1 MKPPAPHRAQPAR
14 PGSARRPAGDGGVS
28 LDLSRFHENP
38 ARELA
43 TLAMHMRPIM
53 RVSTGR
59 SAFIHIGHPDTAR
72 HVLQTNTAN
81 YSKDF
86 SPFAP
91 LVGDSLLAAN
101 GEKWRALRTRMQPA
115 FAPSRFRTVAPKAIA
130 AIDRVIDGWM
140 PAVGGGK
147 PIDGMPGMVAATVEF
162 IATALFSLP
171 DDFVTRHDIEAIE
184 VALEHGGRAM
194 HFGAAMGED
203 VKRRFRV
210 AIGEL
215 DKMAARAVAIRRAE
229 TVKPDDLLTLLID
242 AHDDPDFPE
251 MTDKQLRDEIV
262 TFLLTGHETTATA
275 LGWTLRH
282 MSRHPA
288 VLAKMREEVLALGNE
303 APGYDDLKK
312 LPYTTA
318 VFYESMRLRPAVP
331 LLIRVADQDDEI
343 GGMPIRAGIR
353 VGVSILGIHHHPDF
367 WPEAAKFRPERFLDA
382 TERQPG
388 SYLAFSAGAR
398 SCIGSRLAMI
408 EAPLFLSRLVQ
419 RVRLAPAQNPPLV
432 SLSVVTLRP
441 KAGQLIKVERWD

>member
-1 MKPPAPHRAQPAR
+1 MKPPAPRSP
-14 PGSARRPAGDGGVS
+14 RPAKPRPRSHAADAEPT
-28 LDLSRFHENP
+28 LDLARFHENP

-43 TLAMHMRPIM
+43 VLAQYMRPVM
-53 RVSTGR
+53 RVRTGPGY
-59 SAFIHIGHPDTAR
+59 FMHIGHPDTAR
-72 HVLQTNTAN
+72 YVLQTNTAN

-86 SPFAP
+86 SPFSA

-130 AIDRVIDGWM
+130 AIDRVLDKWE
-140 PAVGGGK
+140 PAIGSGK
-147 PIDGMPGMVAATVEF
+147 RIDGMPGMVAATIEF
-162 IATALFSLP
+162 IVTALFSLP
-171 DDFVTRHDIEAIE
+171 ADFVTAHDLEAIE
-184 VALEHGGRAM
+184 IALEHGGRAM
-194 HFGAAMGED
+194 HFGATMGAD
-203 VKRRFRV
+203 TKRRFRT
-210 AIGEL
+210 AIAEL
-215 DKMAARAVAIRRAE
+215 DKIAARAIAIRRDE
-229 TVKPDDLLTLLID
+229 KVKPDDLLTLLIE
-242 AHDDPDFPE
+242 ARDDPAFPE

-288 VLAKMREEVLALGNE
+288 VLGKMREEVRALADE
-303 APGYDDLKK
+303 PPGFDDLKR

-343 GGMPIRAGIR
+343 GGVPIRAGVR
-353 VGVSILGIHHHPDF
+353 VGVSILGVHHHPDF
-367 WPEAAKFRPERFLDA
+367 WPEPTVFRPERFLDG

-388 SYLAFSAGAR
+388 TYLAFSAGAR

-408 EAPLFLSRLVQ
+408 EAPLFLARLVQ
-419 RVRLAPAQNPPLV
+419 RVRLAPAPNPPLV

-441 KAGQLIKVERWD
+441 KAGQFIKLERWD

>member
-1 MKPPAPHRAQPAR
+1 MKPPAQRPAR
-14 PGSARRPAGDGGVS
+14 PENTRALPRAADAGAR
-28 LDLSRFHENP
+28 LDLARFHENP

-43 TLAMHMRPIM
+43 VLAQYMRPVM

-59 SAFIHIGHPDTAR
+59 GFFMHIGHPDTAR

-86 SPFAP
+86 SPFSA

-115 FAPSRFRTVAPKAIA
+115 FAPSRFRTVAPKALA
-130 AIDRVIDGWM
+130 AIDRVIDKWE
-140 PAVGGGK
+140 PAIGSGK
-147 PIDGMPGMVAATVEF
+147 RIDGMPGMIAATIEF
-162 IATALFSLP
+162 IVTALFSLP
-171 DDFVTRHDIEAIE
+171 ADFVTEHDMEAIE

-194 HFGAAMGED
+194 HFGATMGED
-203 VKRRFRV
+203 TKRRFRA
-210 AIGEL
+210 AIEEL
-215 DKMAARAVAIRRAE
+215 DKIAARAVAIRRAE
-229 TVKPDDLLTLLID
+229 RTKPDDLLTLLID
-242 AHDDPDFPE
+242 AHDDPEFPV
-251 MTDKQLRDEIV
+251 MTEKQLRDEIV

-288 VLAKMREEVLALGNE
+288 ELAMMREEVLALGDE
-303 APGYDDLKK
+303 PIGYDDLKR

-343 GGMPIRAGIR
+343 GGVPIRAGVR

-367 WPEAAKFRPERFLDA
+367 WPEPTVFRPERFLDNA
-382 TERQPG
+382 ERQPG
-388 SYLAFSAGAR
+388 TYLAFSAGAR

-408 EAPLFLSRLVQ
+408 EAPLFLSRLIQ
-419 RVRLAPAQNPPLV
+419 RVRLVPAPNPPLV

-441 KAGQLIKVERWD
+441 KAGQFIKLERWD

>member
-1 MKPPAPHRAQPAR
+1 M
-14 PGSARRPAGDGGVS
+14 S
-28 LDLSRFHENP
+28 LDLARFHENP

-43 TLAMHMRPIM
+43 ALATHMRPIM
-53 RVSTGR
+53 RVRTGR

-86 SPFAP
+86 APFAP

-101 GEKWRALRTRMQPA
+101 GDKWRALRARMQPA

-140 PAVGGGK
+140 PAIGSDK
-147 PIDGMPGMVAATVEF
+147 PIDGMPGMVAATIEF

-171 DDFVTRHDIEAIE
+171 ADFVTRHDIEAIE
-184 VALEHGGRAM
+184 VALEHGGRAL
-194 HFGAAMGED
+194 HFGAAMGDD
-203 VKRRFRV
+203 VLKRFRA

-229 TVKPDDLLTLLID
+229 KVKPDDLLTLLIE
-242 AHDDPDFPE
+242 ARDDPDFPE
-251 MTDKQLRDEIV
+251 MTEKQLRDEIV

-288 VLAKMREEVLALGNE
+288 VLAKMREEVLALGGE
-303 APGYDDLKK
+303 APGYDDLKR

-318 VFYESMRLRPAVP
+318 VFHESMRLRPAVP
-331 LLIRVADQDDEI
+331 LLIRIADQDDEI
-343 GGMPIRAGIR
+343 ADMPIRAGIR
-353 VGVSILGIHHHPDF
+353 VGISILGIHHHPDF
-367 WPEAAKFRPERFLDA
+367 WPEAGKFRPERFLEG

-398 SCIGSRLAMI
+398 SCIGSRLALI
-408 EAPLFLSRLVQ
+408 EAPLFLSRLTQ

-441 KAGQLIKVERWD
+441 KGGQRIKIERWD